1 MHSYSYTQTS
11 NQKKVVFSILLTS
24 FWIFGGLIMSFII
37 FGPESNLGLTILVIN
52 AILSIATLIYYTRKY
67 VLEKVEIT
75 LKEDQF
81 TVYFSHLN
89 ETITLRKS
97 DVIKIKHGDYQISTI
112 GKHYLWIWMKNP
124 RYNLFI
130 ENHKDQN
137 NEAYVNFVEAFI
149 GFLK

>member
-52 AILSIATLIYYTRKY
+52 AILSIAALIYYTRKY

-75 LKEDQF
+75 LKENQF

-112 GKHYLWIWMKNP
+112 GKHYLWIWMK
-124 RYNLFI
+124 
-130 ENHKDQN
+130 K
-137 NEAYVNFVEAFI
+137 
-149 GFLK
+149 